1 MKNVYSA
8 ILTPIPDTGGYA
20 ARVPD
25 VNGCITTGTDVQDT
39 LDNIRDALA
48 ACLCTLEDFGQ
59 PVPVPTVPE
68 SIQHDE
74 GSLIALVDVDTL
86 KYREET
92 DTRAVRKNVSMP
104 AWLLNMAD
112 ARGINC
118 SQVLQDALKRQ
129 LGFLP

>member
-1 MKNVYSA
+1 MKAVYPA
-8 ILTPIPDTGGYA
+8 ILSPIPNDGGYA

-25 VNGCITTGTDVQDT
+25 VDGCITTGINIQDT

-48 ACLCTLEDFGQ
+48 ACICTLEDYNQ
-59 PVPVPTVPE
+59 PIPEPSAPENIHHGEE
-68 SIQHDE
+68 SI
-74 GSLIALVDVDTL
+74 IALLDVDTL

-112 ARGINC
+112 THGINC
-118 SQVLQDALKRQ
+118 SQVLQEALKKQ
-129 LGFLP
+129 LGLIS